1 MREWFRT
8 TVGGVKLGCLLSPTL
23 LQHLS
28 LEEHGRKVSIVCRNS
43 TNMQFADDID
53 AYAEEE
59 QELEALVLS
68 LDKTCKRRPN

>member
-1 MREWFRT
+1 MSAVT
-8 TVGGVKLGCLLSPTL
+8 HS

-59 QELEALVLS
+59 QELEALVLV
-68 LDKTCKRRPN
+68 